1 MCCGLI
7 RRLISFSLYTFS
19 FVQMLQSTNKFSATA
34 AVLTE
39 FLPVMDKLM
48 ALREKYGEDDFGK
61 MYNAL
66 PGAIKTGFTSM
77 DCTEYEVAAN
87 EPVVTSRMVVVATE
101 PSDTV
106 PKDCVIRTVVPGI
119 ELQGNMM
126 RLAQVVAS
134 AGSADAAPPAEAS
147 A

>member
-1 MCCGLI
+1 
-7 RRLISFSLYTFS
+7 
-19 FVQMLQSTNKFSATA
+19 MLQSTNKFSATA
-34 AVLTE
+34 AVLSE
-39 FLPVMDKLM
+39 FLPIMDKLM
-48 ALREKYGEDDFGK
+48 ALREKYGEDEFGK

-87 EPVVTSRMVVVATE
+87 EPVVTTRMVVVASE

-106 PKDCVIRTVVPGI
+106 PNDSVIRTVVPGM

-126 RLAQVVAS
+126 RLAQVVVSSGSGGAEAAS
-134 AGSADAAPPAEAS
+134 EAS

>member
-1 MCCGLI
+1 
-7 RRLISFSLYTFS
+7 
-19 FVQMLQSTNKFSATA
+19 MLQSTNKYSATA
-34 AVLTE
+34 AVLSE

-48 ALREKYGEDDFGK
+48 VLREKYGEDDFGK

-66 PGAIKTGFTSM
+66 PGAIKAGFTSM
-77 DCTEYEVAAN
+77 DCTEYEITAN
-87 EPVVTSRMVVVATE
+87 EPVVSSRMVVVASE
-101 PSDTV
+101 PSETV
-106 PKDCVIRTVVPGI
+106 PKDCVIRTVLPGM

-134 AGSADAAPPAEAS
+134 SGSADAETVPDAS

>member
-1 MCCGLI
+1 
-7 RRLISFSLYTFS
+7 
-19 FVQMLQSTNKFSATA
+19 MLQSTNKFSATA
-34 AVLTE
+34 AVLSE
-39 FLPVMDKLM
+39 FLPIMDKLM
-48 ALREKYGEDDFGK
+48 ALREKYGEDEFGK

-87 EPVVTSRMVVVATE
+87 EPVVTTRMVVVASE

-106 PKDCVIRTVVPGI
+106 PKDSVIRTVVPGM

-134 AGSADAAPPAEAS
+134 SGSGGAEAASETS